1 MQPEVFR
8 MRLVLGFLALVL
20 IAGPAFAADMAKS
33 EGVVIEGVYTPHQN
47 DFDASNPGSALVA
60 SIIAGTFTDQA
71 PAYQGALVAAG
82 ESPVDLLYDPMGV
95 WPALGGY
102 TSVTVTC
109 SDLWWA
115 GYFLA
120 SDEAVLASYVAGG
133 GCLFLIGQDYIY
145 QRGSYAGFPTDTF
158 GIGYVYE
165 DANYGDTFLEYVGT
179 AGGPIDGLSGSG
191 SDCFGGVNQFFT
203 DDITPTTTGLATWTS
218 ATWGPAE
225 GGAVLNKAAFS
236 TVEFACMNNLNAV
249 VAGLLGLCG
258 GPVPTQETTW
268 GAVKGMFR

>member
-1 MQPEVFR
+1 
-8 MRLVLGFLALVL
+8 MRLVIGLLALVL
-20 IAGPAFAADMAKS
+20 VAAPAFAADVAKD

-47 DFDASNPGSALVA
+47 DYDASNPGAALVA
-60 SIIAGTFTDQA
+60 SIIAGTFTDLA
-71 PAYQGALVAAG
+71 PAYAGALAAAG
-82 ESPVDLLYDPMGV
+82 ESPVDTIYDPMGV

-102 TSVTVTC
+102 NSVTVTC

-120 SDEAVLASYVAGG
+120 SDESTLASYVAGG

-145 QRGSYAGFPTDTF
+145 QRGGYAGFPANTF

-165 DANYGDTFLEYVGT
+165 DANYNDASSMSFVGT
-179 AGGPIDGLSGSG
+179 AGGPIDGVAGG
-191 SDCFGGVNQFFT
+191 GFPCFASNPWFT
-203 DDITPTTTGLATWTS
+203 DDVTPTTTGLVTWTS
-218 ATWGPAE
+218 DLWGPAE
-225 GGAVLNKAAFS
+225 GGAVLDKAAFS
-236 TVEFACMNNLNAV
+236 AVEFGCLSGLNDV

-258 GPVPTQETTW
+258 GPVPTENTTW